1 MSSKRK
7 RTSASAAT
15 TATNATTS
23 ATTTPSDAP
32 AVKQARVSRGSRSV
46 KGSATS
52 ASRRGAAEREEQED
66 ADDHS
71 TTVGD
76 SQDKKDMEVDD
87 NDNDNDEDGPSTTDK
102 RKKKAG
108 SSSSSNK
115 KKNDDL
121 LLRVPPNAN
130 TVRSSSSSSS
140 LSSGSST
147 PAYSY
152 PINPPP
158 VGRPVRIY
166 CDGIYDLFHFGH
178 AKALQQ
184 AKEAFPDVYLLVG
197 VCDDQA
203 THSRKGKTVMTDKE
217 RYESVRHCKWV
228 DEVIEAA
235 PWVINQ
241 AFLDKHQIDYV
252 AHDDIPYKSVEADD
266 VYAFVK
272 SQGRFLP
279 TQRTDGVSTSD
290 LITRIVKD
298 YDQYLRRNLERG
310 VTAKELGIGFFKEQE
325 VKLKKSAQDIRAS
338 IRQNWHGTKDE
349 LKNEISVLRNDLRQ
363 TLNVWEDKSQEL
375 IKDFSRLFG
384 ADSVMTKIFRRRNK
398 GKMMIQD
405 GVKGSSSNGSSSGSG
420 SSISGSNSVTSASQ
434 PNSAVSSRLA
444 SPEGSDFDEDYYN
457 SQRSSPSSPTSTFRS
472 DEEGDKSPRSDL
484 D

>member
-1 MSSKRK
+1 MTSKRK
-7 RTSASAAT
+7 RSSAAASAT
-15 TATNATTS
+15 TAAATSTTTAAS
-23 ATTTPSDAP
+23 ASTPSDTP
-32 AVKQARVSRGSRSV
+32 AVKQPRVSRGSRSA

-52 ASRRGAAEREEQED
+52 ASRRSAAEREDHEDDEVVAEDKDTED
-66 ADDHS
+66 AGNKEKSSEAKKNQTKGSDD
-71 TTVGD
+71 
-76 SQDKKDMEVDD
+76 
-87 NDNDNDEDGPSTTDK
+87 
-102 RKKKAG
+102 
-108 SSSSSNK
+108 SSSNNNI
-115 KKNDDL
+115 NDL
-121 LLRVPPNAN
+121 ASRVPPNAN
-130 TVRSSSSSSS
+130 TVRSSSSSVSS
-140 LSSGSST
+140 VSGGST
-147 PAYSY
+147 PVYAY

-184 AKEAFPDVYLLVG
+184 AKQAFPDVYLLVG
-197 VCDDQA
+197 VCDDQQ

-235 PWVINQ
+235 PWVIDQ

-272 SQGRFLP
+272 SQGKFLP

-363 TLNVWEDKSQEL
+363 TLTMWEDKSQEF
-375 IKDFSRLFG
+375 IKDFSKLFG
-384 ADSVMTKIFRRRNK
+384 ADSVVTKIFRRRNRNR
-398 GKMMIQD
+398 MMLKD
-405 GVKGSSSNGSSSGSG
+405 GNSNGGASSA
-420 SSISGSNSVTSASQ
+420 TASASQ
-434 PNSAVSSRLA
+434 PNSVASSRMT
-444 SPEGSDFDEDYYN
+444 SPVSGEGSDMDEEMYQ
-457 SQRSSPSSPTSTFRS
+457 SRLSSPSSPTSIRS
-472 DEEGDKSPRSDL
+472 DSE
-484 D
+484 

>member
-7 RTSASAAT
+7 RTSEAASATSKSSNSDTDASIHKQPRISQKGT
-15 TATNATTS
+15 SIKNRSTRRQAAAEHENEYENADETKNNEKKVINHVDTSTDQDDRTKVNRNDQQLTAKETII
-23 ATTTPSDAP
+23 TTTPGV
-32 AVKQARVSRGSRSV
+32 AVK
-46 KGSATS
+46 
-52 ASRRGAAEREEQED
+52 
-66 ADDHS
+66 DDS
-71 TTVGD
+71 SITV
-76 SQDKKDMEVDD
+76 
-87 NDNDNDEDGPSTTDK
+87 
-102 RKKKAG
+102 
-108 SSSSSNK
+108 SSSVSKSK
-115 KKNDDL
+115 
-121 LLRVPPNAN
+121 
-130 TVRSSSSSSS
+130 
-140 LSSGSST
+140 
-147 PAYSY
+147 YSY

-178 AKALQQ
+178 AKALEQ
-184 AKEAFPDVYLLVG
+184 AKKAFPEVYLLVG
-197 VCDDQA
+197 VCDDTM

-228 DEVIEAA
+228 DEVIESA
-235 PWVINQ
+235 PWVVDQ

-252 AHDDIPYKSVEADD
+252 AHDDIPYKSVDSDD

-272 SQGRFLP
+272 NQGHFLP

-363 TLNVWEDKSQEL
+363 TMNVWEDKSQEF

-384 ADSVMTKIFRRRNK
+384 ADSVVNKIFRRRRR
-398 GKMMIQD
+398 D
-405 GVKGSSSNGSSSGSG
+405 GNNLITDGNASSPSND
-420 SSISGSNSVTSASQ
+420 
-434 PNSAVSSRLA
+434 SSRMA
-444 SPEGSDFDEDYYN
+444 SPEGSDYEDG
-457 SQRSSPSSPTSTFRS
+457 SISPFRSRSRDFFRFGRRSSSGSSSWIGMQRSRSTSPVESY
-472 DEEGDKSPRSDL
+472 DGQSPRSESEE
-484 D
+484 